1 MNKTVL
7 ITGAASGIGRAFAD
21 IFAYDGY
28 DMVIVGGNLEKM
40 NAMKT
45 EYERRCRHTLRP
57 GCTQFAS
64 R

>member
-28 DMVIVGGNLEKM
+28 DMVIVGRNLEKM
-40 NAMKT
+40 NAM
-45 EYERRCRHTLRP
+45 
-57 GCTQFAS
+57 
-64 R
+64 

>member
-21 IFAYDGY
+21 VFACDGY

-57 GCTQFAS
+57 GCTQFTS